1 MTKLG
6 ALVQQLGPNKWLI
19 AAGEQVPEFVF
30 ANGPAF
36 VTHYNFNQTRGRKV
50 DLKYLAINSHLPSRK
65 SDMQDILTLTP
76 AGVELSKRDP
86 HAVVYEWEFACTGKS
101 TTTAPNCHRTC
112 CGGYGTC
119 LEACGGRARRFYSS
133 CGFRVTLTAT
143 LDQVAAGKVAI
154 ACWGTHVPEGVL
166 ALPPP
171 PEGRRPNPEQLRGL
185 IRKCLN
191 NVNLSMCWGRCDM
204 KTFAIN
210 DGLRRNFPSRFRFP
224 VIAHR
229 RHPVSMTVARPPR
242 HRQTFS
248 MTVFDSNRHRQKRR

>member
-19 AAGEQVPEFVF
+19 AAGEQVPAFVF

-101 TTTAPNCHRTC
+101 LYTTTAPNCHRTC

-119 LEACGGRARRFYSS
+119 LEACGGRAHRYSAS
-133 CGFRVTLTAT
+133 
-143 LDQVAAGKVAI
+143 
-154 ACWGTHVPEGVL
+154 
-166 ALPPP
+166 
-171 PEGRRPNPEQLRGL
+171 L
-185 IRKCLN
+185 IR
-191 NVNLSMCWGRCDM
+191 
-204 KTFAIN
+204 
-210 DGLRRNFPSRFRFP
+210 RRAPHTTPSSWMH
-224 VIAHR
+224 A
-229 RHPVSMTVARPPR
+229 TY
-242 HRQTFS
+242 
-248 MTVFDSNRHRQKRR
+248 DSC

>member
-1 MTKLG
+1 
-6 ALVQQLGPNKWLI
+6 
-19 AAGEQVPEFVF
+19 VPAFVF

-36 VTHYNFNQTRGRKV
+36 VTHYNFKQPRGRKV

-101 TTTAPNCHRTC
+101 YYTTTAPNCHRTC

-119 LEACGGRARRFYSS
+119 LEACGGRAHRYSS

-143 LDQVAAGKVAI
+143 LEQVAAGKVAI

-171 PEGRRPNPEQLRGL
+171 PEGRRPAPEQLRGL
-185 IRKCLN
+185 IRECLN
-191 NVNLSMCWGRCDM
+191 NVNPVNVLGSLRHENFCD
-204 KTFAIN
+204 
-210 DGLRRNFPSRFRFP
+210 R
-224 VIAHR
+224 
-229 RHPVSMTVARPPR
+229 
-242 HRQTFS
+242 
-248 MTVFDSNRHRQKRR
+248 